1 VLVRELRPQGREPW
15 CTGSQ
20 GSAPLSQATPLEA
33 ARINLKRFPP
43 DRCQFVTPP
52 SYPLAKL
59 PSRQGASH
67 WCGHAPR
74 WPRQMA
80 MRATPGWLGI
90 TPLTRPSG
98 ERCLSQAGEFACPWA
113 STEFPDLSLS
123 LSLSLPLTPHLF
135 SPLPLLLSPLSSS
148 LLSSPLLFSSSPLSS
163 SPLSPPLPQQ
173 LPRGR
178 TGRSSLIAK
187 LPQGK

>member
-1 VLVRELRPQGREPW
+1 MCMCMPKGGRRLAHHTPLLKIPVWWRRAVLPSLPWVVRFLHTPRTGSDCVLVRELRPQGREPW

-90 TPLTRPSG
+90 TPLPRPSG
-98 ERCLSQAGEFACPWA
+98 ESCLSQAGEFACPWA
-113 STEFPDLSLS
+113 STEFPDLASRRA
-123 LSLSLPLTPHLF
+123 P
-135 SPLPLLLSPLSSS
+135 SPCPVC
-148 LLSSPLLFSSSPLSS
+148 
-163 SPLSPPLPQQ
+163 
-173 LPRGR
+173 R
-178 TGRSSLIAK
+178 
-187 LPQGK
+187 